1 MKELSVFIDESGSF
15 GEYDR
20 QSPYY
25 IIAMVFHDQSISNQ
39 MKKTIKPLIPK
50 IDLLNEIRER
60 FDATF
65 TLEVVPSICC
75 EHEKP
80 CISPSM
86 KVIDFCSKARA
97 DLNIDWYMDNT

>member
-1 MKELSVFIDESGSF
+1 MTVPLLHHCYGFSRPEYQQSDE
-15 GEYDR
+15 
-20 QSPYY
+20 
-25 IIAMVFHDQSISNQ
+25 
-39 MKKTIKPLIPK
+39 KTVKPLIPK

-65 TLEVVPSICC
+65 TLEVVPSICF

-97 DLNIDWYMDNT
+97 DLDIDWYMDNT